1 MTPVQTIF
9 HQARRQL
16 YVLAAATVIVL
27 VVVVGSNDLR
37 NHIQEGVEREGSE
50 LSAQKALMTQKEL
63 DLNNIQTHIDQ
74 FRSLKK
80 QGLVG
85 AADREGW
92 AEQLVASR
100 QALGLGG
107 VRLSYTLAP
116 PQALGDGVA
125 AENAAADPSAPL
137 RHDMVIE
144 LMGIHE
150 VELLNLLQDYKS
162 HVNGQFRVESCH
174 LSNPEP
180 AGLGATCTLRFFTLP
195 DVTKPS

>member
-1 MTPVQTIF
+1 MTPLQTIF

-16 YVLAAATVIVL
+16 YVLAAVAVIVL
-27 VVVVGSNDLR
+27 ALVVGSNYLR
-37 NHIQEGVEREGSE
+37 NHIQEGVDQEGNQ

-63 DLNNIQTHIDQ
+63 DLNNIQIHIDQ

-116 PQALGDGVA
+116 PQALDAA
-125 AENAAADPSAPL
+125 AEDAAVDPSAPL
-137 RHDMVIE
+137 RHDLVIE
-144 LMGIHE
+144 LQGIHE

-180 AGLGATCTLRFFTLP
+180 AGLAATCALRFFTLP
-195 DVTKPS
+195 DMVKPS